1 MSNTQVSRITQIGI
15 YLGKHWRLFINE
27 RGWKVLIFG
36 CGLFWFLFHVV
47 LFFVGLFR

>member
-1 MSNTQVSRITQIGI
+1 MSNIQVSRITQIGI

-36 CGLFWFLFHVV
+36 AVCLCVIKKQ
-47 LFFVGLFR
+47 